1 MSETVPLRSSLVL
14 RRKFVASCLCLAFG
28 FTFTTATAY
37 GQSSSDRATARNL
50 AAEGN
55 KALDARDFTTAED
68 RFRRA
73 DALVHAP
80 TLVVDHAKALM
91 GLHKYVEAQERLEL
105 VIREGVS
112 DSAPWV
118 WKKALKDARQ
128 LVEEVKPKLGWV
140 TINIPK
146 VADPDVTIDGVHV
159 PSAALGVRRVANPG
173 THKLEAA
180 APGFRKLELELAVE
194 EGAEREVTINLEPAP
209 SIPKTNTDKE
219 RKPVVAVNPMKDTA
233 NHSTGRALGYTALA
247 VGGAGLIAGT
257 VTGILFLNKQSE
269 LQSKCPNGDCQ
280 GRVPQSFIDQRNTYG
295 IISPLCIGLGLASG
309 VTGVL
314 LLIHNGPE
322 TKRSERS
329 SLTLVP
335 YFALDRI
342 GVEGTL

>member
-28 FTFTTATAY
+28 FTFTTAYA
-37 GQSSSDRATARNL
+37 QSSSDRATARNL

-80 TLVVDHAKALM
+80 TLVVDHAKALI

-112 DSAPWV
+112 DSALWV
-118 WKKALKDARQ
+118 WKKALKEARQ

-209 SIPKTNTDKE
+209 SIPKGDGATQ
-219 RKPVVAVNPMKDTA
+219 RKPAVAVNTTKDTGA
-233 NHSTGRALGYTALA
+233 TNSGTRALGYTALA